1 MMIYCLTKVKTPH
14 RLGYRG
20 LAGTSH
26 GSGIKKRRPKEGR
39 LFCYRLRLEVVGQ
52 VGCDPAWGFRDDKTI
67 GFEFD
72 LIQEIQIYK
81 NLKYVIGAGYLF
93 AGKALDYGYVGAAP
107 LPPFALNSKPKDPW
121 QITTN
126 LTYNF

>member
-1 MMIYCLTKVKTPH
+1 MAKLYAAVKATPWYKATFQVLYIGDTTKNGNTFGTAYAGPIPA
-14 RLGYRG
+14 LG
-20 LAGTSH
+20 T
-26 GSGIKKRRPKEGR
+26 
-39 LFCYRLRLEVVGQ
+39 
-52 VGCDPAWGFRDDKTI
+52 RDDKSI

-93 AGKALDYGYVGAAP
+93 AGKALDYSYISAP
-107 LPPFALNSKPKDPW
+107 HALNSKPKDPW